1 MTIKKKKNGIIL
13 VLSLFLMMIA
23 TGSLIVFINL
33 KEPILTSET
42 VKQNKETVSNATVN
56 ENIDNTYDNSDTVSV
71 DTTTTVASDNE
82 YVEGVITDNV
92 NSVFIGQIGTQNVLM
107 SIYRNSEQLTA
118 SCITQNDDNREIT
131 LHGTIQTNIA
141 SFNLYSED
149 NEIIFKGTIIPNT
162 EKGELIEGTYTSPE
176 NLTGV
181 PFSLALSY
189 SIDPSIKTRYSD
201 VTSSSTTEVEQ
212 FAKKIK
218 KYIIEDNKSDLAN
231 LIDYPIN
238 VTINDVKVRIHSA
251 KEFEQNYNN
260 IITPDF
266 KERVSKAY
274 TRYLNSNYMGI
285 MLGNG
290 EIWFGDVIGKE
301 GLHIFAIN
309 N

>member
-1 MTIKKKKNGIIL
+1 MTMKKKKNGIKWL
-13 VLSLFLMMIA
+13 LSLFLMMIV
-23 TGSLIVFINL
+23 TGSLIVFVNG

-42 VKQNKETVSNATVN
+42 VKQYKETVSNSTVN
-56 ENIDNTYDNSDTVSV
+56 ENI
-71 DTTTTVASDNE
+71 VASDNE
-82 YVEGVITDNV
+82 YVEGVLTDNV

-107 SIYRNSEQLTA
+107 SMYRNGQQLTA
-118 SCITQNDDNREIT
+118 SYITQNDDNREIT
-131 LHGTIQTNIA
+131 LHGTIQTNTA
-141 SFNLYSED
+141 SFHLYSED
-149 NEIIFKGTIIPNT
+149 NEIIFKGSIIPNT
-162 EKGELIEGTYTSPE
+162 EKGDLIEGTYTSPE

-189 SIDPSIKTRYSD
+189 SIDPSIKARYSN
-201 VTSSSTTEVEQ
+201 VTSSSTTEVEA

-238 VTINDVKVRIHSA
+238 VTINDVKVRIHSG

-260 IITPDF
+260 IINPDF

-274 TRYLNSNYMGI
+274 TRYLYSNYMGI